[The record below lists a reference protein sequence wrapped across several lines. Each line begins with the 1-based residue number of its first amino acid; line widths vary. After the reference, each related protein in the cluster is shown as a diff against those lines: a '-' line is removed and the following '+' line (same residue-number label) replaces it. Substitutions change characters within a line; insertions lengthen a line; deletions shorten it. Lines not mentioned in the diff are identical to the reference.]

1 MRELTEVDLR
11 DIIIGCTLLGTGGGG
26 DPEEGWELI
35 ESELKKGKRFLLA
48 SLSEVPDDKI
58 VATPY
63 FVGSLGGAKVDPVYP
78 EGIACRAYR
87 LLEEYMGEKFFGVI
101 STELGGANTA
111 VALAIAAE
119 LERPVIDA
127 DPVGRSVPGLE
138 HSSFYV
144 KGISMT
150 PFSVVSPF
158 GDETIF
164 ERVKDDFQ
172 AEKLV
177 RAMVSSLGTN
187 VGVCSHPVRGR
198 DLKESVI
205 NDAISYSLRL
215 GRALREA
222 RESGEN
228 PALRLVQKEG
238 AFLLFEGVCVESRFE
253 EKEGFT
259 VGRFA
264 LEGKGEFEGRRYE
277 VFFKNENMYSLMD
290 GEIDITIPDLICVV
304 SIDGD
309 PITNPNVKEGEEYYV
324 LGFPAHPIWR
334 SERGLELL
342 GPKYLNL
349 DVEYVPIE
357 KKRGR

>member
-1 MRELTEVDLR
+1 MRELTEVALK
-11 DIIIGCTLLGTGGGG
+11 DIIMGCTLLGTGGGG

-35 ESELKKGKRFLLA
+35 ETELRKGTKFLLA
-48 SLSEVPDDKI
+48 SLSEVPDDKV

-87 LLEEYMGEKFFGVI
+87 LLEELMEERFFGVI

-111 VALAIAAE
+111 VALAISAE

-144 KGISMT
+144 KGVSMT
-150 PFSVVSPF
+150 PFSVVSPS
-158 GDETIF
+158 GDEAII

-205 NDAISYSLRL
+205 DGAISYSLKL

-222 RESGEN
+222 RESGED
-228 PALRLVQKEG
+228 PALKLVQKEG
-238 AFLLFEGVCVESRFE
+238 AFLLFRGVCVESRFE

-259 VGRFA
+259 VGNFV
-264 LEGKGEFEGRRYE
+264 LEGKGEFEGNRYE
-277 VFFKNENMYSLMD
+277 VIFKNENMYSLMD
-290 GEIDITIPDLICVV
+290 GEIDITIPDLICVI
-304 SIDGD
+304 SIDGV
-309 PITNPNVKEGEEYYV
+309 PITNPNVREGIEYRV
-324 LGFPAHPIWR
+324 LG
-334 SERGLELL
+334 SSYLGL
-342 GPKYLNL
+342 KV
-349 DVEYVPIE
+349 DYVPIE
-357 KKRGR
+357 EKRG